1 MTPDP
6 ALTEEKVDIWL
17 FNQLRDL
24 RTRGVAFGLDAYQP
38 CWSDFKA
45 GRRFPWTKPEEF
57 AGTLYLHNDRELL
70 LLRSGKPE
78 KKGEQ
83 KYSTEF
89 TAIPWSFLQGV
100 TLTRDGAYTGTLA
113 AEFHLPGSVLRT
125 EVEPANDGAVRF
137 LESLAAR
144 FPTAES

>member
-1 MTPDP
+1 M
-6 ALTEEKVDIWL
+6 DIWL

-24 RTRGVAFGLDAYQP
+24 RTRGVAFELDAYQP

-45 GRRFPWTKPEEF
+45 GRRFPWIKPEEF
-57 AGTLYLHNDRELL
+57 AGTLYLHNGRELL

>member
-1 MTPDP
+1 M
-6 ALTEEKVDIWL
+6 DIWL

-24 RTRGVAFGLDAYQP
+24 RTRGVAFALDAYQP

-57 AGTLYLHNDRELL
+57 AGTLYLHNDREFL

>member
-1 MTPDP
+1 M
-6 ALTEEKVDIWL
+6 
-17 FNQLRDL
+17 
-24 RTRGVAFGLDAYQP
+24 
-38 CWSDFKA
+38 
-45 GRRFPWTKPEEF
+45 PWTKPEEF

-89 TAIPWSFLQGV
+89 TAVPWTSLKGV
-100 TLTRDGAYTGTLA
+100 TLARSNDYAGMLA

-125 EVEPANDGAVRF
+125 EVEPANGGAVRF
-137 LESLAAR
+137 LESLAEKR
-144 FPTAES
+144 PMTA

>member
-1 MTPDP
+1 MDEYQIPVSGEQINTTQIRTEQTQQQRDITRAINFQEDP
-6 ALTEEKVDIWL
+6 WI
-17 FNQLRDL
+17 
-24 RTRGVAFGLDAYQP
+24 
-38 CWSDFKA
+38 
-45 GRRFPWTKPEEF
+45 KPEEF